1 MFILNPIERCDGD
14 SFLLLACTQMS
25 LMPEKPASCIGKP
38 QQMLSWPLRSMH
50 GEGHQRPRRPSVAAF
65 GN

>member
-25 LMPEKPASCIGKP
+25 LMPEKAASCIGNT
-38 QQMLSWPLRSMH
+38 SCR
-50 GEGHQRPRRPSVAAF
+50 GH
-65 GN
+65 